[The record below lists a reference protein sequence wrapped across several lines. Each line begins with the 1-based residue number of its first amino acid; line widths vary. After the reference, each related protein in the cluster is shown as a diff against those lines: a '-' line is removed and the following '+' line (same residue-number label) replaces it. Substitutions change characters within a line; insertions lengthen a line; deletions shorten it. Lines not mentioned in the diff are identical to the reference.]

1 MKKTIN
7 IILVVLF
14 FIFAVEAAFVSDC
27 QAAFYL
33 LDNKLRVMSRLLE
46 ETKKGTDLN
55 QAVAITLRTNGK
67 AIIQIATTLT
77 VGLMIWVFSSLKF
90 QAEMGALLAILLFL
104 NMLGA
109 LFLIPAMTCILKPK
123 FLLRVR

>member
-1 MKKTIN
+1 
-7 IILVVLF
+7 
-14 FIFAVEAAFVSDC
+14 
-27 QAAFYL
+27 
-33 LDNKLRVMSRLLE
+33 
-46 ETKKGTDLN
+46 
-55 QAVAITLRTNGK
+55 VALTLRTNGK

-77 VGLMIWVFSSLKF
+77 VGLMIWGFSSLKF

-123 FLLRVR
+123 FLLRGR